1 MPPIAS
7 ADLLAHV
14 VNSLST
20 RTLTHFAEEAK
31 LDGES
36 LSDALSRYEIDY
48 AWHVLG
54 SDRLRDET
62 VAQLAALQQAPASAA
77 QQACIAQV
85 LQSAAAAQPADVL
98 MSFDN
103 DVSAALAARLV
114 AA

>member
-1 MPPIAS
+1 MPHTAS
-7 ADLLAHV
+7 AELLAHV
-14 VNSLST
+14 VSSLST
-20 RTLTHFAEEAK
+20 RTLNHFAEEAK

-54 SDRLRDET
+54 SARLRDET
-62 VAQLAALQQAPASAA
+62 VAHLAALQQAPASES

-85 LQSAAAAQPADVL
+85 LQSAAAAQPADLL

-103 DVSAALAARLV
+103 DVSTALAERLL

>member
-1 MPPIAS
+1 MPHTAP

-14 VNSLST
+14 VSSLST
-20 RTLTHFAEEAK
+20 RTLNHFAEEAR

-54 SDRLRDET
+54 SARLRDET
-62 VAQLAALQQAPASAA
+62 VAHLAALQQGAVSPA
-77 QQACIAQV
+77 QQACIAEV
-85 LQSAAAAQPADVL
+85 LQNAAAMQPADVL

-103 DVSAALAARLV
+103 DVSTALAARLV